1 MKAKL
6 TRGSV
11 KDLAALPGQDR
22 TIYWDE
28 TLPGFGLMV
37 MASGARSYVV
47 QYRNAKGNSRRMSLD
62 AVLKVEKA
70 RKEAMGILSDA
81 AKGADPLE
89 IRQKA
94 AEKVG
99 STLKAV
105 GDEYL
110 TRDGKALRSIEQR
123 RDHLERLV
131 YPKLGK
137 KQIGDIKRSEIV
149 ALLDRIEDQQGPVM
163 ADAVLATVRRVMG
176 WHAGRSD
183 EFRSPIVRGM
193 ARTKPKERR
202 RSRILSDDELKTVW
216 KAAEGGTSV
225 FDYLIRFI
233 LLTATRRNEAARKR
247 SSENTD
253 EGWIIPAS
261 RHKSKRDFLLPMST
275 AAKALEISVPKI
287 GRRGLIF
294 STDGQTPISGFS
306 KFKADFDERCGVT
319 GWTLHDLRRTAR
331 TLMSRTKADPDH
343 AELAL
348 GHVIAGIRGT
358 YDVHGYRDEKLAV
371 FEALAAQI
379 DRIVNPPALDASSP
393 ASNVFVLA
401 EARG

>member
-1 MKAKL
+1 MKTRL
-6 TRGSV
+6 TNGTVR
-11 KDLAALPGQDR
+11 DLTAQPGQDR

-28 TLPGFGLMV
+28 TLPGFGVMV
-37 MASGARSYVV
+37 MSSGARSYVV
-47 QYRNAKGNSRRMSLD
+47 QYRNLQGKSRRMSLD

-70 RKEAMGILSDA
+70 RKEAMGILSEA

-89 IRQKA
+89 ARRKA

-99 STLKAV
+99 DTFKAV
-105 GDEYL
+105 GEEYL
-110 TRDGKALRSIEQR
+110 AREGKALRSIDQR

-131 YPKLGK
+131 FPKLGR
-137 KQIGDIKRSEIV
+137 KQIGEIKRSEIT
-149 ALLDRIEDQQGPVM
+149 ALLDRIEDEQGPVM
-163 ADAVLATVRRVMG
+163 ADAVLATIRRVMA

-183 EFRSPIVRGM
+183 DFRSPIVRGM

-202 RSRILSDDELKTVW
+202 RSRVLSDDELRAVW
-216 KAAEGGTSV
+216 KAAEAGTSV
-225 FDYLIRFI
+225 FDYLVRFI

-247 SSENTD
+247 DKENATD
-253 EGWIIPAS
+253 GWVIPGS
-261 RHKSKRDFLLPMST
+261 RHKSKRDFLLPMSS
-275 AAKALEISVPKI
+275 AAQALEKAVPKI
-287 GRRGLIF
+287 GRRGLVF

-306 KFKADFDERCGVT
+306 KFKADFDARCKVT

-331 TLMSRTKADPDH
+331 TLMSRAKADPDH

-358 YDVHGYRDEKLAV
+358 YDVHAYRDEKLAV

-379 DRIVNPPALDASSP
+379 DRIINPPP
-393 ASNVFVLA
+393 SNVLQFTEA
-401 EARG
+401 ARG

>member
-1 MKAKL
+1 MKARL
-6 TRGSV
+6 TNGTV
-11 KDLAALPGQDR
+11 KDLAAHPGQDR

-28 TLPGFGLMV
+28 TLPGFGVMV

-47 QYRNAKGNSRRMSLD
+47 QYRNLQGKSRRMSLSS
-62 AVLKVEKA
+62 VLKVEKA
-70 RKEAMGILSDA
+70 RKEAMGILSEA

-89 IRQKA
+89 ARRKA

-99 STLKAV
+99 NTLKAV
-105 GDEYL
+105 GDDYL
-110 TRDGKALRSIEQR
+110 AREGKALRSIDQR

-131 YPKLGK
+131 FPKLGR
-137 KQIGDIKRSEIV
+137 KQIADIKRSEIT
-149 ALLDRIEDQQGPVM
+149 ALLDRIEDEQGPVM
-163 ADAVLATVRRVMG
+163 ADAVLATIRRVMA

-183 EFRSPIVRGM
+183 DFRSPIVRGM

-202 RSRILSDDELKTVW
+202 RSRVLSDDELRAVW
-216 KAAEGGTSV
+216 KAAEAGTNV
-225 FDYLIRFI
+225 FDYLVRFI

-247 SSENTD
+247 DKENATD
-253 EGWIIPAS
+253 GWIIPGS
-261 RHKSKRDFLLPMST
+261 RHKSKRDFLLPMS
-275 AAKALEISVPKI
+275 AAAQALEKAVPKI

-306 KFKADFDERCGVT
+306 KFKADFDTRCKVT

-331 TLMSRTKADPDH
+331 TLMSRAKADPDH

-358 YDVHGYRDEKLAV
+358 YDVHAYRDEKLAV

-379 DRIVNPPALDASSP
+379 ERIINPPP
-393 ASNVFVLA
+393 SNVLQFA
-401 EARG
+401 EARVEHG